1 MYAIRMGTGKEL
13 FTTVRRPIY
22 QGEQNVDDLV
32 FIVPKKY
39 DEMDI
44 AACTVTLQYMLPETD
59 DYVDLMLESSDYN
72 DEFLACKTPLA
83 ASLTSRSGTVLMRLV
98 IRDESGQTVL
108 ISGAGFMPVLLR
120 YSDNPT
126 EPLPDR
132 DKLSKLAEKVE
143 NLSKEKADSLDYD
156 TGHRKLHLTANGDK
170 IGQPVTVPADDYAC
184 DGSGSTWGSMTDGEN
199 GDG

>member
-22 QGEQNVDDLV
+22 QGEQNVDDLI

-39 DEMDI
+39 GEMDI

-59 DYVDLMLESSDYN
+59 DYVDLMLESSEYN

-98 IRDESGQTVL
+98 IRDESGQAVL

-143 NLSKEKADSLDYD
+143 NLSKEKADSLTYD
-156 TGHRKLHLTANGDK
+156 SEQRKLQLTANGFD
-170 IGQPVTVPADDYAC
+170 IGKAVTVPSDDY
-184 DGSGSTWGSMTDGEN
+184 SGGGGGEGTDWGKMDSDQK
-199 GDG
+199 